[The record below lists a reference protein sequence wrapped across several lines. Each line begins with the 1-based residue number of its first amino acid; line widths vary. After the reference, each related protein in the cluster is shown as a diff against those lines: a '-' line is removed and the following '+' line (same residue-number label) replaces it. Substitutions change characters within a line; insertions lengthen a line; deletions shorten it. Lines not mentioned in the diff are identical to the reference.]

1 VRLTFALVLF
11 LLLVSACTDAPE
23 PEPGAA
29 PAPSPSATATPK
41 QPLTVPDLV
50 GLPVGEAMSALTA
63 VRLRGTQSAVRR
75 ATCAGDGIV
84 VRQRP
89 RAGRVVEPKRRV
101 IVLADR
107 LACAPP
113 HRTTRLDADDTGL
126 VDAFV
131 AFARGE
137 RSAPHVSDRV
147 RFYLGGQPVGELA
160 TGRADDRTA
169 WRMCPPEKYYAAG
182 TCPFDVLQVLMY
194 SAVNDFPLG
203 YSPAPRAGACIV
215 TSARADL
222 SEVQHLRRAVV
233 SPGVRVA
240 TCAGDFLLELY
251 YDRERLAA
259 INLSLSEP

>member
-1 VRLTFALVLF
+1 MRLAFALVLF
-11 LLLVSACTDAPE
+11 LLLVSGCTDAAAPE
-23 PEPGAA
+23 GAA
-29 PAPSPSATATPK
+29 PTPSPSATAPARP
-41 QPLTVPDLV
+41 PLTVPDLV

-63 VRLRGTQSAVRR
+63 VRLRGTQNAVRG
-75 ATCAGDGIV
+75 ATCAGGGIV

-89 RAGRVVEPKRRV
+89 RAGRLVEPRQRV

-113 HRTTRLDADDTGL
+113 HRTTRLGAYDTGL

-137 RSAPHVSDRV
+137 RSAPPVSDRV
-147 RFYLGGQPVGELA
+147 RFYLGGGPAGELA

-169 WRMCPPEKYYAAG
+169 WRMCPPGKSYAAG

-194 SAVNDFPLG
+194 SAVNDFPLV
-203 YSPAPRAGACIV
+203 YSPAPRDGACIV
-215 TSARADL
+215 RSARADL

-240 TCAGDFLLELY
+240 SCAVDFALELY

-259 INLSLSEP
+259 VNLSLSEP